1 MYKDG
6 KSVQIKHWD
15 EYTGEMKIYEIFF
28 YIMNDGSGY
37 LWMFENR
44 TQKTYFDG
52 TYQFKLDNMKI
63 EGDEGAI
70 EWRIKLG
77 PGERI
82 FKWLKMVDLTQSWG
96 YKYSYSFKC
105 REAISDEKT
114 LIRKIKER
122 GKKKQISYHGQ
133 LEEIYYWILFMEE
146 WYFWYYENNTNK
158 HFRAKYNF
166 VL

>member
-82 FKWLKMVDLTQSWG
+82 FKWLKMVDLT
-96 YKYSYSFKC
+96 
-105 REAISDEKT
+105 
-114 LIRKIKER
+114 
-122 GKKKQISYHGQ
+122 
-133 LEEIYYWILFMEE
+133 
-146 WYFWYYENNTNK
+146 
-158 HFRAKYNF
+158 
-166 VL
+166 

>member
-1 MYKDG
+1 
-6 KSVQIKHWD
+6 
-15 EYTGEMKIYEIFF
+15 
-28 YIMNDGSGY
+28 MNDGSGY

-82 FKWLKMVDLTQSWG
+82 FK
-96 YKYSYSFKC
+96 
-105 REAISDEKT
+105 
-114 LIRKIKER
+114 
-122 GKKKQISYHGQ
+122 
-133 LEEIYYWILFMEE
+133 
-146 WYFWYYENNTNK
+146 
-158 HFRAKYNF
+158 
-166 VL
+166 

>member
-1 MYKDG
+1 MR
-6 KSVQIKHWD
+6 
-15 EYTGEMKIYEIFF
+15 IYEIFF

-52 TYQFKLDNMKI
+52 TFQFKLDNMKI

-70 EWRIKLG
+70 EWRVKLG

-82 FKWLKMVDLTQSWG
+82 FKRLKMVDLTQSWG

-105 REAISDEKT
+105 REAIADEKT
-114 LIRKIKER
+114 LI
-122 GKKKQISYHGQ
+122 
-133 LEEIYYWILFMEE
+133 
-146 WYFWYYENNTNK
+146 
-158 HFRAKYNF
+158 
-166 VL
+166 